1 MALWRRVVEHIKQNV
16 FLTSERVESKIDRD
30 GDATITFVDVKF
42 QDETMQKAFDR
53 CIDVTVDEWDSK
65 ALVHS
70 EHRGCSMLSCPY
82 YDDVVDYAHVDSDIS
97 AYVNAEC
104 MFELPPAL
112 VEDGDGNDRHID
124 VTIDEWDSQ
133 ALVHSEHRGCSML
146 SCPYYDDVDSDI
158 SAYVNAECMFEL
170 PPALVED
177 GDGDDRRID
186 VTIDE
191 WDSKALVHGGHP
203 GCSLLS
209 CPYYD
214 DVADYAHVDSDISAY
229 VNAGCMFEL
238 PLALPEDGD
247 GNGILVTLTLRRGER
262 ECSVFLCFG
271 VDENGTVV
279 HRVQEMEEFSDE
291 DGGDDD

>member
-1 MALWRRVVEHIKQNV
+1 MAQLEPRYCIGAMALWRRVVEHIKQNV
-16 FLTSERVESKIDRD
+16 FLTWERVESKIDRD

-82 YDDVVDYAHVDSDIS
+82 YDDVVDYAH
-97 AYVNAEC
+97 
-104 MFELPPAL
+104 
-112 VEDGDGNDRHID
+112 
-124 VTIDEWDSQ
+124 
-133 ALVHSEHRGCSML
+133 
-146 SCPYYDDVDSDI
+146 VDSDI